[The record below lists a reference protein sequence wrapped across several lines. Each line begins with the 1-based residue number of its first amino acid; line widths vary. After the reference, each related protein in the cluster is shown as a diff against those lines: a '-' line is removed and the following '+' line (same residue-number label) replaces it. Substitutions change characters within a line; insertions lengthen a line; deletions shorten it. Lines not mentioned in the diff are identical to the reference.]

1 MLADPEFSGLTRDC
15 DMQNVLSA
23 RYASPQMNL
32 IWSQE
37 DKTILERRLWVAVLK
52 AQRMLGLPIFDEDIE
67 DYERTIDVVNLKSID
82 ERERSLRHDVKAKIE
97 EFNALAGHELI
108 HLGMTSR
115 DLTDNIEQVQIMRSL
130 HLVRD
135 RTVALIGRLARR
147 SIEWEHF
154 NVCGRTHNVPAQVT
168 TLGKRFS
175 MWLEELLLAFETL
188 EQLIEMYPLRG
199 IKGPVGTQQD
209 MLVLLRDEKLVRE
222 LENIVCEH
230 FDFDRPLISVGQVY
244 PRSLDY
250 QVVALLA
257 QLASAPANFAKTLRL
272 MAGQQQA
279 GEGFKEG
286 QTGSSAMP
294 HKMNSRTCE
303 RIGGFLNILR
313 GHVTMVGGLLGDQWY
328 EGDVSCSIV
337 RRVVLPDAFFAI
349 DGMLEASMTVLDE
362 MGLFEPMIGRE
373 LAAELPFLC
382 TTRFLAAATE
392 RGEGREVAHRII
404 KTHATRAVAIVR
416 DGGSSDC
423 LAQSLGGDPDFPLSI
438 EEIRDLI
445 VPDHGNAVDQVR
457 LVAQMAEVVLERY
470 PDAVHY
476 NPAPIL

>member
-1 MLADPEFSGLTRDC
+1 ME
-15 DMQNVLSA
+15 NVLSA
-23 RYASPQMNL
+23 RYASPQMNF

-37 DKTILERRLWVAVLK
+37 DKTVLERRLWVAVLK
-52 AQRMLGLPIFDEDIE
+52 AQSMLGLPTPEGAIE
-67 DYERTIDVVNLKSID
+67 DYERVIEDVDLKSID
-82 ERERSLRHDVKAKIE
+82 NRERALRHDVKAKIE
-97 EFNALAGHELI
+97 ELNALAGHELI

-147 SIEWEHF
+147 SIEWKDLDI
-154 NVCGRTHNVPAQVT
+154 CGRTHNVPAQVT

-209 MLVLLRDEKLVRE
+209 MLALLGDKKLVRE

-279 GEGFKEG
+279 VEGFSEN
-286 QTGSSAMP
+286 QTGSTAMP

-303 RIGGFLNILR
+303 RIGGCLNILR
-313 GHVTMVGGLLGDQWY
+313 GHVTMIGGLLGDQWY

-349 DGMLEASMTVLDE
+349 DGLLEASMTVLDE
-362 MGLFEPMIGRE
+362 MSLFEPMIERE

-382 TTRFLAAATE
+382 TTRLLAAATQ
-392 RGEGREVAHRII
+392 RGMGREVAHRVI
-404 KTHATRAVAIVR
+404 KTHATRAVATIR
-416 DGGSSDC
+416 GGGSVDSFVQA
-423 LAQSLGGDPDFPLSI
+423 LANDESYPFSL
-438 EEIRDLI
+438 EEIREYV
-445 VPDHGNAVDQVR
+445 VPDHGNAVDQVE

-476 NPAPIL
+476 KPAPIL